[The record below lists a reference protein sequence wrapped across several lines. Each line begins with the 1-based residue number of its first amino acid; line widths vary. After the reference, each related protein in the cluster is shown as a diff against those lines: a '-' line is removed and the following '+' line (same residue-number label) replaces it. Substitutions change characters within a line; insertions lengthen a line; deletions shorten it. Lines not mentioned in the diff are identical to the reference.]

1 MGWKF
6 LPVAKRLGIPLVV
19 SFYGY
24 DYDFLPN
31 TKPIWRRRY
40 RRLFRSSCI
49 FLAEGEYGKKRL
61 EEKGIPA
68 QNIRVHHL
76 GVDVNSIPFKAR
88 KRLKGEPLRVIQV
101 AAFVEKKGHRTLI
114 EAMRLLKENGDI
126 EKIRV
131 TLVGDG
137 RLREEILGCAD
148 EYSVKEYI
156 KLIDYIPYEDLHSL
170 LLDHHLFVHPS
181 VKTKN
186 GDCEGGAPVV
196 LLDAQATGMPVVST
210 FHCDIPEEV
219 LHNKTGILVAEGDT
233 EALAHTLLQFY
244 TDSNLLS
251 LYGIEARKH
260 VQKNYSAR
268 IQTERLT
275 CFYEEIID
283 TRRQTI

>member
-49 FLAEGEYGKKRL
+49 FLVEGEYGKKRL

-68 QNIRVHHL
+68 QKVCVHHL
-76 GVDVNSIPFKAR
+76 GVDVDDIPFKVR
-88 KRLKGEPLRVIQV
+88 KRLQGEPLRVIQV
-101 AAFVEKKGHRTLI
+101 AAFVEKKGHRVLI
-114 EAMRLLKENGDI
+114 EAMRILKENGDI
-126 EKIRV
+126 EKVHV

-137 RLREEILGCAD
+137 RIREEIFRRAD
-148 EYSVKEYI
+148 EYAVKEYI
-156 KLIDYIPYEDLHSL
+156 KLIDYIPYESLHRV
-170 LLDHHLFVHPS
+170 LLDHHVFVHPS

-196 LLDAQATGMPVVST
+196 LLDAQATGMPVIST

-233 EALAHTLLQFY
+233 EALAHALLHFY
-244 TDSNLLS
+244 NVPKLLS
-251 LYGIEARKH
+251 SYGIEARKH
-260 VQKNYSAR
+260 VEENYSAR

-275 CFYEEIID
+275 GLYKEIID
-283 TRRQTI
+283 NRR